1 MTRAT
6 TPRQGD
12 VELAPSAVVRH
23 LCHELRQPLSTIE
36 SSAYYLQMVL
46 QAETRTEKELERIQ
60 EMVRQVDWI
69 LMDVVHYLQAT
80 TPRTQWV
87 DIVEIVSSAVTA
99 SARYRPID
107 LEWADTMSS
116 TLVLVDPGQA
126 EHLVRT
132 LLAMYRQVAGPE
144 RGIGL
149 SLSRQ
154 GDKVQIEFRSEADEK
169 VLQSAEDLMTPFTP
183 HLPAGTG
190 LALAS
195 ARRIAEANGGTARVR
210 VEKNELI
217 VEVRLPAQ

>member
-1 MTRAT
+1 MSRAA
-6 TPRQGD
+6 TPRPGD

-36 SSAYYLQMVL
+36 SSAYYLQMVMEPE
-46 QAETRTEKELERIQ
+46 ARTEKELDRIQ

-69 LMDVVHYLQAT
+69 LMDAVHYLQAA
-80 TPRTQWV
+80 TPRSQWV
-87 DIVEIVSSAVTA
+87 DVVEIVSSAVTA

-107 LEWADTMSS
+107 LEWADDFSS

-132 LLAMYRQVAGPE
+132 LLAMYRQLAKQD
-144 RGIGL
+144 RTIRL

-154 GDKVQIEFRSEADEK
+154 DDKVQIEFRSEADPK
-169 VLQSAEDLMTPFTP
+169 VLENAEDLMTPFTP
-183 HLPAGTG
+183 HLPPGSG

-195 ARRIAEANGGTARVR
+195 AKRIAEANNGTARVR
-210 VEKNELI
+210 VDGQELVI
-217 VEVRLPAQ
+217 EVRLPAQ